1 MRGRER
7 KQHALFSL
15 LSPEKRVPAD
25 HPLRPIKKMVEE
37 ALEGMEGKMEEMYS
51 PMGRASIPPER
62 LLKSMLLIALYSI
75 RSERLFCEE
84 LNYNLL
90 YRWFLNMS
98 MDEPSF
104 HASTFSKNRARF
116 LEHDVAREVF
126 ARVVAQARGA
136 GLMSQEHFSVDG
148 SLIEAW
154 ASLKSFRPR
163 DEKRDEQDPPEDPK
177 NPMVNFRGEKRGNA
191 THASTT
197 DPEAKLARKGDGKEA
212 KLSYSMHGLME
223 NRNGLLVE
231 LRVDSANGI
240 AERYNAIAM
249 LEGSIPGT
257 RRITVAA
264 DKGYDDATFV
274 EACRMRNVTPHVAQN
289 LGRRGGS
296 AIDGRTTQTP
306 GYKFSQRVR
315 KRIEEIFGW
324 LKTVGGFRRT
334 RFRGR
339 ARTQMAAYM
348 AGAAYNLTRIERL
361 GAAGP

>member
-1 MRGRER
+1 M
-7 KQHALFSL
+7 

-37 ALEGMEGKMEEMYS
+37 ALNGMEEKLEAMYS

-62 LLKSMLLIALYSI
+62 LLKGMLLIVLYSI

-84 LNYNLL
+84 LDYNLL
-90 YRWFLNMS
+90 YRWFLNMG

-104 HASTFSKNRARF
+104 HATTFSKNRQRF
-116 LEHDVAREVF
+116 LEHEVAWQVF
-126 ARVVAQARGA
+126 AGVVEQARTA
-136 GLMSQEHFSVDG
+136 GLTSREHFSVDG

-154 ASLKSFRPR
+154 ASLKSFRPK
-163 DEKRDEQDPPEDPK
+163 DEKRDEQGPPDDPG
-177 NPMVNFRGEKRGNA
+177 NPTVNFRGEKRSNE

-212 KLSYSMHGLME
+212 KLSYSLHGLME
-223 NRNGLLVE
+223 NRNGLLVD
-231 LRVDSANGI
+231 LRVDSANGV

-249 LEGSIPGT
+249 LEDNIPGT
-257 RRITVAA
+257 ARITIAA
-264 DKGYDDATFV
+264 DKGYDDVTFV

-289 LGRRGGS
+289 LARPGGS

-306 GYKFSQRVR
+306 GYQFSQRVR

-339 ARTQMAAYM
+339 ERTQMAAYI
-348 AGAAYNLTRIERL
+348 AGAAYNLSRMQRL